1 MRHALHAVQLRDAP
15 SNGHLL
21 VVAGLSAV
29 LGGEVAVVCSKQLVC
44 SSPSSSFR
52 CRICARRTAGESCV
66 AISS

>member
-1 MRHALHAVQLRDAP
+1 MRHALHAVQLRYAP

-29 LGGEVAVVCSKQLVC
+29 LGGEVAVVCSKRLVC

-52 CRICARRTAGESCV
+52 
-66 AISS
+66 